1 MEQGQNLSIFEADKL
16 VGQTLSQLR
25 PVYRQALID
34 VYGADHRL
42 IISHPSGQ
50 HLEGLR
56 LGDMDEEKAR
66 DILWFGAEFLS
77 SSERVRLHSESD
89 DHGVSELAAA
99 LPFILSALLLV
110 ERHSDFHL
118 SFFSIVLEKKEAFDE
133 IVYSLKR
140 LTDDQRRI
148 VASVMRAA
156 LLCYA
161 NYAMRDGLEDDCILS
176 SAGDTIIYLL
186 YYIRQ
191 K

>member
-66 DILWFGAEFLS
+66 DVLWLSVEFRS
-77 SSERVRLHSESD
+77 GQRAS
-89 DHGVSELAAA
+89 A
-99 LPFILSALLLV
+99 LPFVLSALLLV
-110 ERHSDFHL
+110 ERFCDFHVHY
-118 SFFSIVLEKKEAFDE
+118 FSIALDKTEAE
-133 IVYSLKR
+133 EEVVHSLKR
-140 LTDDQRRI
+140 LTIDKRRT
-148 VASVMRAA
+148 VASVMRFA
-156 LLCYA
+156 LMSYA
-161 NYAMRDGLEDDCILS
+161 NYALGEGLEDQCALS
-176 SAGDTIIYLL
+176 MAGDNMRDLIYF
-186 YYIRQ
+186 IM
-191 K
+191 

>member
-1 MEQGQNLSIFEADKL
+1 MSVAGNLNVERADQRLKDL
-16 VGQTLSQLR
+16 LLDNR
-25 PVYRQALID
+25 PIYRQALVD
-34 VYGADHRL
+34 VYGKDHKL
-42 IISHPSGQ
+42 LISHPSGD
-50 HLEGLR
+50 HLEGLQ
-56 LGDMDEEKAR
+56 LCDLDEEKAR

-77 SSERVRLHSESD
+77 SSEKVRLHSESD

-161 NYAMRDGLEDDCILS
+161 HYAMRDGLEDDCILS

>member
-1 MEQGQNLSIFEADKL
+1 MERGQNLSIFEADKL

-66 DILWFGAEFLS
+66 DVLWLGVEFQ
-77 SSERVRLHSESD
+77 
-89 DHGVSELAAA
+89 VSQLASA
-99 LPFILSALLLV
+99 LPFVLSALLLV

-161 NYAMRDGLEDDCILS
+161 HYAMRDGLEDDCILS